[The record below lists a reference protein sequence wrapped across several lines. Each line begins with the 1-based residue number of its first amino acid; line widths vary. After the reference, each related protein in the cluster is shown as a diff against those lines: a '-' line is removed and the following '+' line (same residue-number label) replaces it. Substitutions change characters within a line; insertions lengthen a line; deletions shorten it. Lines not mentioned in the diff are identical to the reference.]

1 MKDINMLYK
10 WVSVILFMMLT
21 PFCLNAQWSFRMH
34 TSASGNCPD
43 QGLINS
49 IAGKINEAVPDIT
62 GFATRAEC
70 EAARAAVSYSYTLSG
85 CTVRVTA
92 TPCVGRDVGGA
103 SVAGIGAPSV
113 GASTQGGSFFY
124 TNMSD
129 AIKSWQDEQDRID
142 QVIGNRDPSEDVA
155 FAATSDVAY
164 NTALNQDIARHTYSS
179 DSGINIGNGVFKGIP
194 STPLKPVGSN
204 ADKAK
209 VLEFVGKIDESFY
222 WHLTYHP
229 SDIYSLLPLKYQE
242 ITGVDINVALAKDP
256 SKRDAKEKEALE
268 NYNAFVEEVCKEID
282 EYSKKELAE
291 IDATPEKKELDMAIL
306 AKSCY
311 SDDDGSVLELTNFN
325 VAAPEDF
332 INRPDLKNLA
342 EVIQMCNSIGSSYGF
357 HCELYQ
363 NSITGELTIACEGT
377 GDLQDW
383 INNYANA
390 AGMEVPQ
397 FKTIEAIATAVN
409 NIELST
415 PPINITGH
423 SLGGALAGYL
433 GLLTGR
439 DTYTFNAE
447 GLSPGI
453 IESIPNYDDSKIKAY
468 HTSYEVLTNA
478 QKLGNVIS
486 KHPYYE
492 LLRDAREELGNAALP
507 VVYGDGAEGVFYD
520 AENSSYMLKVPGQEI
535 NLNNTFNI
543 KEYVKSLGGHKM
555 YPVVDHFL
563 ETNKSVQM
571 QWADITANRKAL
583 SHAFQDS
590 SLYRQDNINI
600 ITY

>member
-1 MKDINMLYK
+1 MLYK

-21 PFCLNAQWSFRMH
+21 PFCLNAQWSFRTH
-34 TSASGNCPD
+34 ISASGNCPD

-142 QVIGNRDPSEDVA
+142 QVIGNRDLSEDVA

-209 VLEFVGKIDESFY
+209 VLEFVGKIDEGFY

-311 SDDDGSVLELTNFN
+311 ADDDGSVLELTNFN

-363 NSITGELTIACEGT
+363 NSITGELTIACEGS
-377 GDLQDW
+377 GDFVSQWQDW
-383 INNYANA
+383 VLNNFANG
-390 AGMEVPQ
+390 AGLEVPQ
-397 FKTIEAIATAVN
+397 FNTIDAIATA
-409 NIELST
+409 
-415 PPINITGH
+415 INSMRGDNPSITITGH
-423 SLGGALAGYL
+423 SLGGALASYL
-433 GLLTGR
+433 GLKTGL

-447 GLSPGI
+447 GLNPGVI
-453 IESIPNYDDSKIKAY
+453 SSIPNYDDSKILAY
-468 HTSYEVLTNA
+468 HSSYEALTNA
-478 QKLGNVIS
+478 QK
-486 KHPYYE
+486 
-492 LLRDAREELGNAALP
+492 AMNATLP
-507 VVYGDGAEGVFYD
+507 SLQGVETNGVGVPTGGSQTYV
-520 AENSSYMLKVPGQEI
+520 LKVPGKEI

-543 KEYVKSLGGHKM
+543 KEYVKSKGGHKM
-555 YPVVDHFL
+555 YLVIDHFL